1 MRDHGGNL
9 HPAKQVYGGK
19 NWIDL
24 STGINRVPYPV
35 PQLSAAAFT
44 DLPGR
49 DAIDLWTRAAGAAY
63 RSSAPLL
70 ALAGAQAAIQLVPH
84 LRPKGLARI
93 VSPTYN
99 EHGVT
104 LRACGWQ
111 VEEVATL
118 EDLAG
123 ADIGIVVNPN
133 NPDGRHWRQ
142 AELLGMI
149 GQVGL
154 LVVDESF
161 ADPVPEES
169 LASEAGRE
177 GLLVL
182 RSFGKFFGLA
192 GLRLGFALGWRADID
207 RMAALSGPWPVSGPA
222 IEVACKALVI
232 WTGRPERSGV

>member
-1 MRDHGGNL
+1 MREHGGNL

-99 EHGVT
+99 EHGAT

-111 VEEVATL
+111 VEEVARWRIWPARTSAL
-118 EDLAG
+118 WSTRTTRTAG
-123 ADIGIVVNPN
+123 IGVRP
-133 NPDGRHWRQ
+133 
-142 AELLGMI
+142 
-149 GQVGL
+149 
-154 LVVDESF
+154 SF
-161 ADPVPEES
+161 WA
-169 LASEAGRE
+169 
-177 GLLVL
+177 
-182 RSFGKFFGLA
+182 
-192 GLRLGFALGWRADID
+192 
-207 RMAALSGPWPVSGPA
+207 
-222 IEVACKALVI
+222 
-232 WTGRPERSGV
+232 